1 MFGQEWVW
9 CAVIVVLVVY
19 IAIWTA
25 YGNISLWGETH
36 ALDPLDTKNEKSV
49 NSNDFEE
56 PN

>member
-1 MFGQEWVW
+1 M
-9 CAVIVVLVVY
+9 IVVLVVY
-19 IAIWTA
+19 IATWTA

-36 ALDPLDTKNEKSV
+36 ALDPLDRKNEKSV